1 MQRDFV
7 IIDRLIS
14 RKLPTMR
21 SSHEVDLLW
30 DFFNQRISSVLSDQ
44 MEIEVIFE
52 VLGSLKEQLVVFVCT
67 KKSFALA
74 TDLIEALI
82 RRLFRSLS
90 RSFANHLGCP
100 FLEALNDDDDRPM
113 QLKDVEAYAEVLE
126 LGSSPVE
133 KEVQTQP
140 PMLPFS
146 SAYPFCYK
154 ELRNCIKLHRCFFE
168 DLQYYPR
175 EIDGVLQTV
184 VDSVSVNVL
193 CKHLEDRLLR
203 SSSRDNW

>member
-82 RRLFRSLS
+82 RRLFRSFS
-90 RSFANHLGCP
+90 RSFANHL
-100 FLEALNDDDDRPM
+100 RM
-113 QLKDVEAYAEVLE
+113 
-126 LGSSPVE
+126 SIS
-133 KEVQTQP
+133 
-140 PMLPFS
+140 
-146 SAYPFCYK
+146 
-154 ELRNCIKLHRCFFE
+154 
-168 DLQYYPR
+168 
-175 EIDGVLQTV
+175 
-184 VDSVSVNVL
+184 
-193 CKHLEDRLLR
+193 
-203 SSSRDNW
+203 